1 MAHEPH
7 TDNTASKSP
16 HAHRNTLDATG
27 VGLSFI
33 CMLHCL
39 LLPAAAS
46 AAPMLAPELGEVVG
60 LSHDWHLILLALAA
74 PVSLIG
80 LGWGVRTT
88 EGGWKVFAVGLFG
101 LGLMAIGASHI
112 VPRLAETILTLSGV
126 TILAGAHFVNWRY
139 RGRSGHD
146 HERDCGLCEHDHA

>member
-1 MAHEPH
+1 MSPSPDPQVSDKNA
-7 TDNTASKSP
+7 P

-60 LSHDWHLILLALAA
+60 LSHDWHLVLLALAA

-80 LGWGVRTT
+80 LGWGVRSTQ
-88 EGGWKVFAVGLFG
+88 GGWKLFAVGLFG
-101 LGLMAIGASHI
+101 LALMAIGASHI
-112 VPRLAETILTLSGV
+112 VPRLVETILTLTGV
-126 TILAGAHFVNWRY
+126 SILAIAHFVNWRM
-139 RGRSGHD
+139 RGRAGHD